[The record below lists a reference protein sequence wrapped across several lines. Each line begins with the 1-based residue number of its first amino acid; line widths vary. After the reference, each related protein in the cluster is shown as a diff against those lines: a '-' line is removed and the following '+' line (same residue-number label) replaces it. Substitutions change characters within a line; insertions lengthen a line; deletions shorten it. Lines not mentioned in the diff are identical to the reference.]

1 MKVITTNPMSIESL
15 KASIS
20 KAADEG
26 DATLQKEGITEKKK
40 EEVIKEGVA
49 SYRPGVQREGMN
61 SYYYNMDNY
70 SIFSPSVC
78 FCLFSHLRLR
88 EKVRQQLHL
97 LPQRSQSQKVT
108 HRSLL

>member
-40 EEVIKEGVA
+40 EEVINGGVA
-49 SYRPGVQREGMN
+49 RPGVQGEGTN
-61 SYYYNMDNY
+61 S
-70 SIFSPSVC
+70 
-78 FCLFSHLRLR
+78 
-88 EKVRQQLHL
+88 
-97 LPQRSQSQKVT
+97 
-108 HRSLL
+108 